1 MTNSSY
7 RGAGVDIDAANQ
19 LKRDFSALLE
29 RKNVTLNR
37 KNAFAAIIDADLK
50 RYADP
55 VLVFKSE
62 EPGSKQLIAF
72 DRDSV
77 ESVCTDMVNHLVND
91 CIVCGATPVAIQ
103 DVIVCGKLDPAIA
116 RRAVAAM
123 SAASVAQDCFLS
135 GGETSE
141 QPGVLPEGRYI
152 LSSSIIGVAERAK
165 IVDGSAV
172 AAGDIAVAIASS
184 GLHTNGFSLVRRL
197 MAENPEL
204 PRTLIDGRAFAD
216 ILLDVHAC
224 YYRALRPLF
233 ERSVIKGAAHI
244 TGGGIR
250 ENLNRILP
258 EGIDAAIDLARYRP
272 QPIFDHIRRAG
283 GIADDEMLRTFNLGV
298 GMVVIVAPEHVDTA
312 IATIGGNGFDAWII
326 GEAVRGHGN
335 VVCSGAIPWTA
346 QHGTT

>member
-19 LKRDFSALLE
+19 LKRDFSTLLE

-50 RYADP
+50 RYDDP

-62 EPGSKQLIAF
+62 EPGSKQMIAF

-77 ESVCTDMVNHLVND
+77 ESVATDMVNHLVND

-116 RRAVAAM
+116 RRVVAAI
-123 SAASVAQDCFLS
+123 AAAAVAQDCFLS

-152 LSSSIIGVAERAK
+152 LSSSILGVVERSR
-165 IVDGSAV
+165 IIDGSAV
-172 AAGDIAVAIASS
+172 AVGDVAVAIASS

-197 MAENPEL
+197 MAEDP
-204 PRTLIDGRAFAD
+204 G
-216 ILLDVHAC
+216 
-224 YYRALRPLF
+224 
-233 ERSVIKGAAHI
+233 
-244 TGGGIR
+244 
-250 ENLNRILP
+250 
-258 EGIDAAIDLARYRP
+258 LARAR
-272 QPIFDHIRRAG
+272 
-283 GIADDEMLRTFNLGV
+283 V
-298 GMVVIVAPEHVDTA
+298 
-312 IATIGGNGFDAWII
+312 
-326 GEAVRGHGN
+326 
-335 VVCSGAIPWTA
+335 
-346 QHGTT
+346 